1 MSCKTIMLSQ
11 LHTQLGRRKE
21 DHTEITPELL
31 ELWLKTFAYLR
42 KGRINYNLVELLVIR
57 IATFRIEGII
67 QRINK
72 STHIEQ
78 LHRCLLFVGHNLEE
92 PLTTLNLHFI
102 FPLFSKCQIFTD
114 LSSLVSVLKFGG
126 KYVKNLQRCP

>member
-1 MSCKTIMLSQ
+1 MGI
-11 LHTQLGRRKE
+11 
-21 DHTEITPELL
+21 
-31 ELWLKTFAYLR
+31 LR

>member
-1 MSCKTIMLSQ
+1 MSCRSIMLSQ
-11 LHTQLGRRKE
+11 LHTRLGRRKE
-21 DHTEITPELL
+21 DDTEITPERL
-31 ELWLKTFAYLR
+31 ELW
-42 KGRINYNLVELLVIR
+42 
-57 IATFRIEGII
+57 
-67 QRINK
+67 INK

-78 LHRCLLFVGHNLEE
+78 LHRCILFLGYNLEE

-114 LSSLVSVLKFGG
+114 LSSLLSVLKFGG